1 MKIFIFVFLTI
12 FLLSSC
18 NQPNTTE
25 IINKNGFELSET
37 ERADQK
43 YLYVNSNEAGGGFYK
58 NNNSIYYANVFDSRK
73 LYRYDINADNSVL
86 IADNIEKVLYIRMY
100 DDIIY
105 FTGMPD
111 ASVYGGDNRY
121 SIFKISEDGSNLE
134 MVIDY
139 AMNSIII
146 DEYMY
151 YLDRS
156 QEYIYSICRY
166 NLKNENNET
175 LIDVEQQPYQIN
187 VVDNKI
193 YYCTLGNTV
202 VEYCIDTKETKNLAY
217 EEYTLERLQYFDGA
231 LYYHS
236 CFVTN
241 KTNAKTLV
249 KKIDL
254 TTYEVETVFD
264 FVEVYEHPKE
274 YEIHGIKLFSLNVTE
289 NEIFFSGRLRMKGEQ
304 EDELGAFIYDR
315 NTHKIQRIECVDTID
330 LMSMATYVTDD
341 AIFYMKSVDI
351 DNENKI
357 TVLDHYGN
365 NISDHY
371 HGLYVGIEE

>member
-1 MKIFIFVFLTI
+1 M
-12 FLLSSC
+12 
-18 NQPNTTE
+18 
-25 IINKNGFELSET
+25 
-37 ERADQK
+37 
-43 YLYVNSNEAGGGFYK
+43 
-58 NNNSIYYANVFDSRK
+58 
-73 LYRYDINADNSVL
+73 
-86 IADNIEKVLYIRMY
+86 
-100 DDIIY
+100 
-105 FTGMPD
+105 
-111 ASVYGGDNRY
+111 
-121 SIFKISEDGSNLE
+121 
-134 MVIDY
+134 
-139 AMNSIII
+139 
-146 DEYMY
+146 
-151 YLDRS
+151 
-156 QEYIYSICRY
+156 
-166 NLKNENNET
+166 
-175 LIDVEQQPYQIN
+175 
-187 VVDNKI
+187 
-193 YYCTLGNTV
+193 
-202 VEYCIDTKETKNLAY
+202 
-217 EEYTLERLQYFDGA
+217 
-231 LYYHS
+231 
-236 CFVTN
+236 
-241 KTNAKTLV
+241 V